1 MKTIVSV
8 LLCALALTGCG
19 EKKESGNTAASEPM
33 EVTDG
38 SKIAVSSGKTRSD
51 SDSVTSQF
59 VTYNLEGERI
69 VRLSPDGEDNAT
81 TRQIGAVVTIK
92 NQYDQLSAD
101 MLKKKLSQNFIRKC
115 SACHNHYANGIIG
128 PSLLTKSEKEIS
140 NMISAYRSGTKKNVL
155 MVQLVKQMDDKEI
168 NALAKEIAE
177 FNKEVRD
184 KK

>member
-1 MKTIVSV
+1 MKNTVWA
-8 LLCALALTGCG
+8 LLCLFVLVGCDQKQEEG
-19 EKKESGNTAASEPM
+19 SRAAPEPA
-33 EVTDG
+33 EVTDP
-38 SKIAVSSGKTRSD
+38 SKIAVSGGGEADGSASAAD
-51 SDSVTSQF
+51 QF

-92 NQYDQLSAD
+92 NQYDGLSAE

-140 NMISAYRSGTKKNVL
+140 DMIASYRSGTKKNVL
-155 MVQLVKQMDDKEI
+155 MVQLVRQMDDKEI
-168 NALAKEIAE
+168 HALAKEIAE
-177 FNKEVRD
+177 FNKEVRE

>member
-8 LLCALALTGCG
+8 FLCALMLAGCG
-19 EKKESGNTAASEPM
+19 EKGDNDNTAASEPA

-38 SKIAVSSGKTRSD
+38 SKIAISRSGATND
-51 SDSVTSQF
+51 SNSASSQF

-69 VRLSPDGEDNAT
+69 VRLSPDGEENAT

-92 NQYDQLSAD
+92 NQYDQLSAE

-140 NMISAYRSGTKKNVL
+140 NMIGAYKNGTKKNVL

-168 NALAKEIAE
+168 NGLAKEIAE
-177 FNKEVRD
+177 FNKEIRD

>member
-8 LLCALALTGCG
+8 LLCALVLAGCG
-19 EKKESGNTAASEPM
+19 EKEEKEKVIAAELS

-38 SKIAVSSGKTRSD
+38 SKIAVSGGGAASD
-51 SDSVTSQF
+51 SHAAASQF

-69 VRLSPDGEDNAT
+69 VRLSPDGEDNTT

-92 NQYDQLSAD
+92 NQYDNLSTE

-140 NMISAYRSGTKKNVL
+140 DMIGAYRAGTKKNVL
-155 MVQLVKQMDDKEI
+155 MVQLVRQMEDKEI

-177 FNKEVRD
+177 FNKEVRE